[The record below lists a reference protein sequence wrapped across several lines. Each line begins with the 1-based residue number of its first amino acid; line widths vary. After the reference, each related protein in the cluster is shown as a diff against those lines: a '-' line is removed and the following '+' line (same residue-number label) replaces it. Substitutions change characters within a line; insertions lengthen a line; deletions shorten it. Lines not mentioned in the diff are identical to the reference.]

1 MRVLIGVCAISA
13 ALAVSACASD
23 GDGRYARYDTPRE
36 ACLRDKSN
44 DRAAGTVVGAGVGA
58 LAGSAIA
65 GNSSNTAG
73 AVAGGVIGGVIGN
86 QAAKSNRPCPP
97 PGYGEG
103 YYGGDRY
110 RERY

>member
-1 MRVLIGVCAISA
+1 MRTLIGLCALSLA
-13 ALAVSACASD
+13 AASLGACASD
-23 GDGRYARYDTPRE
+23 GGRYARYETPRE

-73 AVAGGVIGGVIGN
+73 TVAGGVVGGVIGN
-86 QAAKSNRPCPP
+86 QAAKGDPCY
-97 PGYGEG
+97 GY
-103 YYGGDRY
+103 
-110 RERY
+110 